1 MTLNKTKF
9 MLGIATAT
17 LTLASAIVAPQVE
30 AATKSKSKTTK
41 SKSYKYKVQKPSK
54 YKKRSVSSSYLGSSS
69 RQVDATSSS
78 DRVRS
83 LESQVEALSSTVND
97 LKSRISS
104 QGSDVSS
111 SKVQE
116 LDQWMASVKAAPV
129 KIETKDNM
137 VFFRG
142 GFAHSNV
149 TRNGVSIASDVAG
162 SGLDLSSN
170 GILPGGQADKN
181 AWYFGAGFDFS
192 LDDNLFGLSD
202 NTEVLAELM
211 FEYKELGP
219 KVQGNVLA
227 SNPTPLANGSL
238 LSPTNGFLP
247 VNTSGA
253 AQTRN
258 VMVSQFSLAASPK
271 IKLFKGEDFRPW
283 LIPIGFSM
291 DVISPPSESI
301 TVLQPGM
308 IFAAGADYKLWKNIY
323 VGADVRYHYSLGKL
337 DGVNTDGY
345 TAGGYLGL
353 GF

>member
-1 MTLNKTKF
+1 MTFKKTKLV
-9 MLGIATAT
+9 LGIATAT
-17 LTLASAIVAPQVE
+17 LTLASAIIAPQVE
-30 AATKSKSKTTK
+30 AASKSKSKTTK
-41 SKSYKYKVQKPSK
+41 TTKVYKKYKVQKPLKKK
-54 YKKRSVSSSYLGSSS
+54 YISSTYLGSSAK
-69 RQVDATSSS
+69 QVDTMSNS
-78 DRVRS
+78 DRVRT
-83 LESQVEALSSTVND
+83 LESQVDALSSTVNE
-97 LKSRISS
+97 LKSRLSG
-104 QGSDVSS
+104 QGDVST

-129 KIETKDNM
+129 KVETKDNM

-149 TRNGVSIASDVAG
+149 TRNGVSIASGVAG
-162 SGLDLSSN
+162 SGILDGKGSP
-170 GILPGGQADKN
+170 LPGGQADKN

-227 SNPTPLANGSL
+227 STPTPLAAGSL
-238 LSPTNGFLP
+238 LSPSNPLLS
-247 VNTSGA
+247 VNTLGA

-258 VMVSQFSLAASPK
+258 VMVSQLSLAASPK

-283 LIPIGFSM
+283 LIPVGFSL

-308 IFAAGADYKLWKNIY
+308 MFAAGADYKLWKNIY
-323 VGADVRYHYSLGKL
+323 VGADVRYHYSLGRL

>member
-162 SGLDLSSN
+162 TNLNLG
-170 GILPGGQADKN
+170 LPGKQADKN

-219 KVQGNVLA
+219 KVEGNVLA
-227 SNPTPLANGSL
+227 QNPTVLAGPV
-238 LSPTNGFLP
+238 LSALGTGIDTTR
-247 VNTSGA
+247 VAGIA
-253 AQTRN
+253 KQRN